1 MGAGFGAIGAYEARD
16 SIAKLANPDSLTPQD
31 LENISYGLM
40 GLIGLKSFAKAR
52 NKQTIGKQANPTTT
66 EYNITVKDKNNKTTH
81 EIKIDETTA
90 KEI

>member
-1 MGAGFGAIGAYEARD
+1 
-16 SIAKLANPDSLTPQD
+16 
-31 LENISYGLM
+31 M

-66 EYNITVKDKNNKTTH
+66 EYNITVKDKNNKTH
-81 EIKIDETTA
+81 EIKIDEAAA